1 MLELENVCRSTLETN
16 RNSDSNW
23 PVCLVACRRW
33 KGTCMGG
40 NRYTGWTIKLI
51 TKSGEAQ

>member
-1 MLELENVCRSTLETN
+1 MLELENVYRSTLETN

-23 PVCLVACRRW
+23 PVCLVACCRW
-33 KGTCMGG
+33 KGTWRA

>member
-33 KGTCMGG
+33 KGTCTA

>member
-16 RNSDSNW
+16 RNSDSNR

-33 KGTCMGG
+33 KGTCRA
-40 NRYTGWTIKLI
+40 NRNTGWTIKLI
-51 TKSGEAQ
+51 AKSREA